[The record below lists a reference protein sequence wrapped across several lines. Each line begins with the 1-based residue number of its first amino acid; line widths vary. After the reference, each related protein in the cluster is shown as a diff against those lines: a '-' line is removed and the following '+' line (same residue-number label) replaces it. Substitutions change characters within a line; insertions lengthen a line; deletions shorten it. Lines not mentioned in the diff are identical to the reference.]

1 MTSAQ
6 TYREHSES
14 ARRLAGRTAY
24 EEDRLAFLSIARMW
38 LKRAEHLR
46 CSARQDSASPARS
59 REILPIGAFAGT
71 FRFEHEWILRGRT
84 GDLK

>member
-38 LKRAEHLR
+38 LKRAEHLDEL
-46 CSARQDSASPARS
+46 DSKEKSQEQRKP
-59 REILPIGAFAGT
+59 
-71 FRFEHEWILRGRT
+71 
-84 GDLK
+84 DQV